1 MSKIAKQKAV
11 ILDSLQ
17 FKMARKR
24 DIQLDAIKVA
34 SRSDDQAN
42 SACNILKAIYYNFGW
57 LVQRTLVAYNTKTS
71 DSQYDITF
79 TDSEKNRLSD
89 IIYNMFSYSKEYKL
103 DAGESELLE
112 PIKKYADMVKISIYT
127 VLSSVGVNSLKP
139 KYNMNM
145 DYVISNI
152 EGMKEMI
159 SDLLSGYNP
168 YNQIHNN

>member
-1 MSKIAKQKAV
+1 MSKIAKQKVV
-11 ILDSLQ
+11 ILDNLQ

-127 VLSSVGVNSLKP
+127 VLSSVGVSSLKS
-139 KYNMNM
+139 NDNM

-168 YNQIHNN
+168 YD

>member
-1 MSKIAKQKAV
+1 MSKLNKQEV
-11 ILDSLQ
+11 VVLEGLQ

-24 DIQLDAIKVA
+24 DLQLDAIKVA

-42 SACNILKAIYYNFGW
+42 SACNILKAIYYNLGW
-57 LVQRTLVAYNTKTS
+57 LVQRELIAYNTKTS
-71 DSQYDITF
+71 DSQYGITF
-79 TDSEKNRLSD
+79 TDSEKNRLAD
-89 IIYNMFSYSKEYKL
+89 IIYNMINYSKEYTL
-103 DAGESELLE
+103 DEGELELLK

-127 VLSSVGVNSLKP
+127 VLSSVGVNSLGP
-139 KYNMNM
+139 KNNINM

-168 YNQIHNN
+168 YN

>member
-1 MSKIAKQKAV
+1 MSRIAKQEAV

-17 FKMARKR
+17 FKMSRKR
-24 DIQLDAIKVA
+24 NLQLDAIKIA

-57 LVQRTLVAYNTKTS
+57 LVQRELIAYDTKTS
-71 DSQYDITF
+71 DRQNGVKF

-89 IIYNMFSYSKEYKL
+89 IIYNMPNYPKEYSI
-103 DAGESELLE
+103 DNNESELLE
-112 PIKKYADMVKISIYT
+112 PISKYADMAKTSIYI
-127 VLSSVGVNSLKP
+127 VLASVGVNSLKP
-139 KYNMNM
+139 KDNMNM

-168 YNQIHNN
+168 YN

>member
-1 MSKIAKQKAV
+1 MSKIAKQKVV

-42 SACNILKAIYYNFGW
+42 SACNILKALYYNFGW

-112 PIKKYADMVKISIYT
+112 PIKKYADMAKTSIYI
-127 VLSSVGVNSLKP
+127 VLSSVGVSGLKS
-139 KYNMNM
+139 NDNM
-145 DYVISNI
+145 DYVINSI
-152 EGMKEMI
+152 EDMKEMI
-159 SDLLSGYNP
+159 SELLSGYNP

>member
-1 MSKIAKQKAV
+1 MSKIAKQEAV

-57 LVQRTLVAYNTKTS
+57 LVQRELIAYNTKTS
-71 DSQYDITF
+71 DRQNGVKF

-89 IIYNMFSYSKEYKL
+89 IIYNMPNYPKEYSI
-103 DAGESELLE
+103 DNNESELLE
-112 PIKKYADMVKISIYT
+112 PISKYADMAKTSIYI
-127 VLSSVGVNSLKP
+127 VLASVGVNSLNP
-139 KYNMNM
+139 TDNMNM

-152 EGMKEMI
+152 DSMKETI
-159 SDLLSGYNP
+159 SDWLSGYNP
-168 YNQIHNN
+168 YK

>member
-1 MSKIAKQKAV
+1 MSKLNKQEV
-11 ILDSLQ
+11 VVLEGLQ

-24 DIQLDAIKVA
+24 DLQLDAIKVA

-42 SACNILKAIYYNFGW
+42 SACNILKAIYYNLGW
-57 LVQRTLVAYNTKTS
+57 LVQRELIAYNTKTS
-71 DSQYDITF
+71 DSQYGITF

-89 IIYNMFSYSKEYKL
+89 IIYNMINYSKEYTL
-103 DAGESELLE
+103 DEGELELLK

-127 VLSSVGVNSLKP
+127 VLSSVGVNSLGP
-139 KYNMNM
+139 KNNINM

-168 YNQIHNN
+168 YN

>member
-1 MSKIAKQKAV
+1 MSKVNKQEAI
-11 ILDSLQ
+11 ILNRLQ
-17 FKMARKR
+17 FKISRKR
-24 DIQLDAIKVA
+24 DIQIDAIKVA

-42 SACNILKAIYYNFGW
+42 SACNILKALYYNFGW

-112 PIKKYADMVKISIYT
+112 PIKKYADMVKISIYI
-127 VLSSVGVNSLKP
+127 VLSSVGVSSLKS
-139 KYNMNM
+139 NDNM
-145 DYVISNI
+145 DYVIRNL

-168 YNQIHNN
+168 YN

>member
-1 MSKIAKQKAV
+1 MSKIGKQKVV

-17 FKMARKR
+17 FKMSRKR

-89 IIYNMFSYSKEYKL
+89 IIYNMFRYSKEYKL

-127 VLSSVGVNSLKP
+127 VLSSVGVSSLKS
-139 KYNMNM
+139 NDNM
-145 DYVISNI
+145 DYVISNL
-152 EGMKEMI
+152 EDMKEMV

-168 YNQIHNN
+168 YD

>member
-1 MSKIAKQKAV
+1 MSRIAKQEAV

-17 FKMARKR
+17 FKISRKR
-24 DIQLDAIKVA
+24 DLQLDAIKVA

-42 SACNILKAIYYNFGW
+42 SACNILKALYYNFGW
-57 LVQRTLVAYNTKTS
+57 LVQRELIAYNTKTS
-71 DSQYDITF
+71 DRQNGVKF

-89 IIYNMFSYSKEYKL
+89 IIYNMLNYSKEYSI
-103 DAGESELLE
+103 DTDESELLE
-112 PIKKYADMVKISIYT
+112 PISKYADMAKTSIYI
-127 VLSSVGVNSLKP
+127 VLASVGVNSLNP
-139 KYNMNM
+139 KDNMNM

-168 YNQIHNN
+168 YD

>member
-1 MSKIAKQKAV
+1 MSRIAKQEAV

-17 FKMARKR
+17 FKISRKR
-24 DIQLDAIKVA
+24 DLQLDAIKVA

-42 SACNILKAIYYNFGW
+42 SACNILKALYYNFGW
-57 LVQRTLVAYNTKTS
+57 LVQRELIAYNTKTS
-71 DSQYDITF
+71 DRQNGVKF

-89 IIYNMFSYSKEYKL
+89 IIYNMLNYSKEYSI
-103 DAGESELLE
+103 DNNESELLE
-112 PIKKYADMVKISIYT
+112 PISKYADMAKTSIYI
-127 VLSSVGVNSLKP
+127 VLASVGVNSLKP
-139 KYNMNM
+139 KDNMNM

-168 YNQIHNN
+168 YD

>member
-1 MSKIAKQKAV
+1 MSKIAKQEAV

-57 LVQRTLVAYNTKTS
+57 LVQRELIAYNTKTS
-71 DSQYDITF
+71 DRQNGVKF

-89 IIYNMFSYSKEYKL
+89 IIYNMPNYPKEYSI
-103 DAGESELLE
+103 DNNESELLE
-112 PIKKYADMVKISIYT
+112 PISKYADMAKTSIYI
-127 VLSSVGVNSLKP
+127 VLASVGVNSLNP
-139 KYNMNM
+139 KDNMNM

-168 YNQIHNN
+168 YN

>member
-1 MSKIAKQKAV
+1 MSRIAKQEAV

-17 FKMARKR
+17 FKISRKR
-24 DIQLDAIKVA
+24 DLQLDAIKVA

-42 SACNILKAIYYNFGW
+42 SACNILKALYYNFGW
-57 LVQRTLVAYNTKTS
+57 LVQRELIAYNTKTS
-71 DSQYDITF
+71 DRQNGVKF

-89 IIYNMFSYSKEYKL
+89 IIYNMLNYSKEYSI
-103 DAGESELLE
+103 DNNESELLE
-112 PIKKYADMVKISIYT
+112 PISKYADMAKTSIYI
-127 VLSSVGVNSLKP
+127 VLASVGVNSLNP
-139 KYNMNM
+139 KDNMNM

-168 YNQIHNN
+168 YD

>member
-1 MSKIAKQKAV
+1 MSKIAKQKVV
-11 ILDSLQ
+11 ILDRLQ
-17 FKMARKR
+17 FKMSRKR

-42 SACNILKAIYYNFGW
+42 SACNILKALYYNFGW

-127 VLSSVGVNSLKP
+127 VLSSVGVSSLKSN
-139 KYNMNM
+139 YNM

-168 YNQIHNN
+168 YD